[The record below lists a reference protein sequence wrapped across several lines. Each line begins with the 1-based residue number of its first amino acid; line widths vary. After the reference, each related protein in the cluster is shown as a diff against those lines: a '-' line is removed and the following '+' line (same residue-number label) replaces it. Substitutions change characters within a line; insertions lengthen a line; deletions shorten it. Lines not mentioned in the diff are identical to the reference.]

1 MPDKVVIIKGK
12 LNFKEGEV
20 PKLLADSVVD
30 MDEAIEDTE
39 DGAIVK
45 VRIPAE
51 VDEAETLELIH
62 KLFRRNHGGAT
73 GLMYLQNG
81 KIVRTDPRAGIE
93 PSEGLKSQLGAIVGN
108 SNVKIER

>member
-1 MPDKVVIIKGK
+1 M
-12 LNFKEGEV
+12 
-20 PKLLADSVVD
+20 D

-39 DGAIVK
+39 DRAIVK